1 MKPQRLREHRGCT
14 EIAGLKGQG
23 HALDRSRRQRRLDRL
38 VRACRAF
45 GRFRWCSP
53 LAGNFQPCNNA
64 SLIMGEKDFQD
75 LKVLLV
81 EDFEDTRLF
90 MRLELE
96 EQGFIVFEA
105 ENGQVAVESAI
116 RENPDVILMDLT
128 LPLMDGFAATKL
140 IRQNEQL
147 KNVPIIAVTA
157 HQESDF
163 RNDAKAS
170 GFDAYVTKPIDVNW
184 LKELI
189 KELATDLRG

>member
-1 MKPQRLREHRGCT
+1 MVERNSK
-14 EIAGLKGQG
+14 
-23 HALDRSRRQRRLDRL
+23 
-38 VRACRAF
+38 
-45 GRFRWCSP
+45 
-53 LAGNFQPCNNA
+53 
-64 SLIMGEKDFQD
+64 D

-105 ENGQVAVESAI
+105 ENGRAAVETAT
-116 RENPDVILMDLT
+116 REKPDVILMDLT
-128 LPLMDGFAATKL
+128 LPLMDGFEATKL

-147 KNVPIIAVTA
+147 KNVPVIAVTA
-157 HQESDF
+157 HQEDDF
-163 RNDAKAS
+163 RSDAKAS

-189 KELATDLRG
+189 AGLI

>member
-1 MKPQRLREHRGCT
+1 MTDRGS
-14 EIAGLKGQG
+14 K
-23 HALDRSRRQRRLDRL
+23 
-38 VRACRAF
+38 
-45 GRFRWCSP
+45 
-53 LAGNFQPCNNA
+53 
-64 SLIMGEKDFQD
+64 D

-81 EDFEDTRLF
+81 EDFDDTRLF

-96 EQGFIVFEA
+96 DQGFIVLEA
-105 ENGQVAVESAI
+105 ENGKVAVDTAI

-157 HQESDF
+157 HQEDDF
-163 RNDAKAS
+163 RSDAKAS

-184 LKELI
+184 FKDLI
-189 KELATDLRG
+189 AGLLI